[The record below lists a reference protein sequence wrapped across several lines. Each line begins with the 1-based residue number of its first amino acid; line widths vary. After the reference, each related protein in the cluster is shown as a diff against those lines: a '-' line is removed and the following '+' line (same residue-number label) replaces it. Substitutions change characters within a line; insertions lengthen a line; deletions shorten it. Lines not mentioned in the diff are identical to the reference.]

1 MSSLTNWAPNFKRRY
16 GKFQNPLPAEN
27 TLADYSDFV
36 EQESRPGENYNFPVL
51 VSLEHGQT
59 HNVDGSA
66 FTLAA
71 AVDSVLK
78 NAQIDG
84 ATIML
89 RGTIPY
95 DVISKGKQG
104 AANGNSGG
112 AFWKPIDL
120 KTKALMQS
128 AELYREI
135 DMLYGPG
142 TAASALAN
150 IGVVGASISGANL
163 AAPQVVTLTAAT
175 WAPGIWN
182 NYINGLVDVYQSDGT
197 TLRENNVTVQA
208 VPSSTLTRLQLF
220 KTASAATV
228 AVNDILIP
236 ATGKGKSCIG
246 VQAILENVTTM
257 FGIDAGLFPMWRCV
271 QFAVGGVLTRAKL
284 LQCMARLYPNGVDTG
299 GKLFVNGMTFA
310 DLAEEA
316 DALQRYT
323 GNTDE
328 VKRQGADNL
337 EYKTAIGPLNV
348 ALHRYMKQGI
358 APFIARKVLKRVGSS
373 DITFSLPGTN
383 QWFYQ
388 ELSTQAGSEIRIYS
402 NQAPI
407 IEIPY
412 YCAEFTGIANTGQIA
427 QG

>member
-1 MSSLTNWAPNFKRRY
+1 MSSLANWAPNFKRRY
-16 GKFQNPLPAEN
+16 GKFINPLPAEN

-36 EQESRPGENYNFPVL
+36 EQESRPGENYNFPVQ
-51 VSLEHGQT
+51 VSNEHGVT
-59 HNVDGSA
+59 HNTDGTA
-66 FTLAA
+66 FTLAN

-89 RGTIPY
+89 RGNIPY
-95 DVISKGKQG
+95 DVIAKGKAG
-104 AANGNSGG
+104 AGNGNSGA

-128 AELYREI
+128 AELYRE
-135 DMLYGPG
+135 MSLLFGPG
-142 TAASALAN
+142 TAAAALGN
-150 IGVVGASISGANL
+150 IGVVALSVSGANL
-163 AAPQVVTLTAAT
+163 AAPQVVRLTAAT

-182 NYINGLVDVYQSDGT
+182 NMINGLVDIYQSDGT
-197 TLRENNVTVQA
+197 TLRENNVIVQA
-208 VPSSTLTRLQLF
+208 VPSSTQTRLQLF
-220 KTASAATV
+220 KSGSV
-228 AVNDILIP
+228 AVVAANDILIP
-236 ATGKGKSCIG
+236 ATAKGKGCIG

-257 FGIDAGLFPMWRCV
+257 FGIDAALFPMWRCV
-271 QFAVGGVLTRAKL
+271 QFAVGGVMTRAKL
-284 LQCMARLYPNGVDTG
+284 LQCMARLYPNGAVGG

-310 DLAEEA
+310 ELAEEA

-337 EYKTAIGPLNV
+337 VYKTAVGQVDV
-348 ALHRYMKQGI
+348 ALHRYMKAGI
-358 APFIARKVLKRVGSS
+358 APFLARKQLKRVGSS

-388 ELSTQAGSEIRIYS
+388 ELSNAAGSEIRIYS

-412 YCAEFTGIANTGQIA
+412 YCALFTGIANTGDIA
-427 QG
+427 SS